1 MTFKRPVAWIAAAV
15 VFLVHAFGNAHYG
28 FFRDELYFIICGQHP
43 QWGYVDQQ
51 PVVPLLAA
59 FTQLGGHSLF
69 LLRLIPA
76 LCAAAGVYVTCL
88 LVLEF
93 GGGVFAQA
101 MASLGF
107 LFAGVL
113 LSFGEKVGPDEIG
126 LWAWPLIA
134 LLVLRIIKGGDPRLW
149 LAAGLVGGIA
159 IESKYAVLFFL
170 AALFIGLVLTPQRR
184 ILASWWFAAGVAVML
199 LIALPNFLWQAHYD
213 FPMWE
218 LLRNGQNGKN
228 VIVGPLVYLLQ
239 EVLITSLFLFPVW
252 VIGLYWFLRNST
264 YRFLGY
270 AYVIIIA
277 EMIVFHGKHY
287 YPADVYPILL
297 AAGGMQ
303 IESWTA
309 RAGLARVAILAYTLV
324 LGPVF
329 IPYSLPILSE
339 PAFVAYQARVE
350 AVTHTSNRVL
360 ATEHNRETSTLPG
373 DWADMHGW
381 PEMATTV
388 KNVYDA
394 LPPRDRAAAVV
405 FGGNYGE
412 AAAVGFF
419 APGVPV
425 ISTHN
430 QYWLWGPDGYD
441 GRVLVQINGTCWARQ
456 HYFASRTIAKVIHS
470 PWAIGYENDIPI
482 NICRGLKIPVARLW
496 SESKSY
502 E

>member
-1 MTFKRPVAWIAAAV
+1 MSKRVALIAAAV
-15 VFLVHAFGNAHYG
+15 VFVVHALGNAHYG
-28 FFRDELYFIICGQHP
+28 FFRDELYFIMCGFHP
-43 QWGYVDQQ
+43 QWGYVDQP

-69 LLRLIPA
+69 LLRLVPA
-76 LCAAAGVYVTCL
+76 LCAAAGVYITCL

-93 GGGVFAQA
+93 GGGIFAQA
-101 MASLGF
+101 ISSLAF

-126 LWAWPLIA
+126 LWAWPLLA
-134 LLVLRIIKGGDPRLW
+134 LLIVRIIKGASPRLW
-149 LAAGLVGGIA
+149 LAVGFAAGIA

-170 AALFIGLVLTPQRR
+170 VALFIGLLLTPQRQ
-184 ILASWWFAAGVAVML
+184 ILANRWFAGGAALML
-199 LIALPNFLWQAHYD
+199 IIALPNFLWQAHYD

-228 VIVGPLVYLLQ
+228 LIVGPLVYLLQ
-239 EVLITSLFLFPVW
+239 EVLITNLFLFPVW
-252 VIGLYWFLRNST
+252 VIGLYWLLRSST
-264 YRFLGY
+264 FRFLGY
-270 AYVIIIA
+270 TYIVLIV
-277 EMIVFHGKHY
+277 EMMVFHGKHY
-287 YPADVYPILL
+287 YPADVYPILI
-297 AAGGMQ
+297 AAGGVQ

-309 RAGLARVAILAYTLV
+309 RAGLARVAIVAYALV

-339 PAFVAYQARVE
+339 PAFVAYQARVD
-350 AVTHTSNRVL
+350 AITHSSNRVL

-381 PEMATTV
+381 PEMAAAA
-388 KNVYDA
+388 KDVYDS
-394 LPPRDRAAAVV
+394 LPVNGRAGAVV

-412 AAAVGFF
+412 ASAVAFF
-419 APGVPV
+419 TPGIPV

-441 GRVLVQINGTCWARQ
+441 GRVLVQINGTCWAKE
-456 HYFASRTIAKVIHS
+456 HYFASRTIATVIHS

>member
-1 MTFKRPVAWIAAAV
+1 VTKRIAWLAAAV
-15 VFLVHAFGNAHYG
+15 VFFVHALGNAHYG
-28 FFRDELYFIICGQHP
+28 FFRDELYFIICGFHP
-43 QWGYVDQQ
+43 QWGYVDQP

-69 LLRLIPA
+69 LLRLVPA

-93 GGGVFAQA
+93 GGGVFAQV
-101 MASLGF
+101 MASLAF

-134 LLVLRIIKGGDPRLW
+134 LLVARIVRGGDPRLW
-149 LAAGLVGGIA
+149 LAAGFVGGVA

-170 AALFIGLVLTPQRR
+170 AALFIGLLFTPQRR
-184 ILASWWFAAGVAVML
+184 VLADRWFVVGAALML

-213 FPMWE
+213 FPMWQ

-239 EVLITSLFLFPVW
+239 EILITNVFLFPVW
-252 VIGLYWFLRNST
+252 VIGLYWLLRNSA

-270 AYVIIIA
+270 AYVILIA
-277 EMIVFHGKHY
+277 EMMLFHGKHY
-287 YPADVYPILL
+287 YPADVYPILI
-297 AAGGMQ
+297 AAGGVQ
-303 IESWTA
+303 LEAWTRTVWPA
-309 RAGLARVAILAYTLV
+309 RAAMLVYTLV

-329 IPYSLPILSE
+329 VPFSLPILSE
-339 PAFVAYQARVE
+339 PSFVAYQSRIDALF
-350 AVTHTSNRVL
+350 HTSNRVL
-360 ATEHNRETSTLPG
+360 ATEYNRETSVLPG

-381 PEMATTV
+381 PEMAATV
-388 KNVYDA
+388 KRVYDS
-394 LPPRDRAAAVV
+394 LPPGDRAVAVV
-405 FGGNYGE
+405 FAGNYGE
-412 AAAVGFF
+412 AAAVQFF
-419 APGVPV
+419 APGIPV

-430 QYWLWGPDGYD
+430 QYWLWGPGAYD
-441 GRVLVQINGTCWARQ
+441 GRVMVQVNGTCWAKE
-456 HYFASRTIAKVIHS
+456 HYFASRTIAAAIDS
-470 PWAIGYENDIPI
+470 RWAIAYENHIPV
-482 NICRGLKIPVARLW
+482 NICRGLKIPVAQLW
-496 SESKSY
+496 AESKNY

>member
-1 MTFKRPVAWIAAAV
+1 MNHRVAWIAAAV
-15 VFLVHAFGNAHYG
+15 VFLVHAIGNAHYG
-28 FFRDELYFIICGQHP
+28 FFRDELYFIICGFHP
-43 QWGYVDQQ
+43 QWGYVDQP

-69 LLRLIPA
+69 LLRLVPA
-76 LCAAAGVYVTCL
+76 FCAAAGVYVTCL

-93 GGGVFAQA
+93 GGGVFAQV
-101 MASLGF
+101 MASLAF
-107 LFAGVL
+107 LFTGVL

-126 LWAWPLIA
+126 LWAWPLLA
-134 LLVLRIIKGGDPRLW
+134 LLVVRIVKGASPRLW
-149 LAAGLVGGIA
+149 LAAGLVSGIA
-159 IESKYAVLFFL
+159 IQSKYAVLFFL
-170 AALFIGLVLTPQRR
+170 VALFAGLLLTPQRR
-184 ILASWWFAAGVAVML
+184 ILANWWFVAGAALML
-199 LIALPNFLWQAHYD
+199 VIALPNFLWQAHYG

-228 VIVGPLVYLLQ
+228 IIVGPLVYLLQ
-239 EVLITSLFLFPVW
+239 EILITNLFLFPAW
-252 VIGLYWFLRNST
+252 VIGLYWFLRNGT

-270 AYVIIIA
+270 TYVILIA
-277 EMIVFHGKHY
+277 EMMLSHGKHY

-297 AAGGMQ
+297 AAGGAQ
-303 IESWTA
+303 LESWTSRA
-309 RAGLARVAILAYTLV
+309 RIARVAIVAYTLI

-339 PAFVAYQARVE
+339 PDFVVYQDRVN
-350 AVTHTSNRVL
+350 AITHTSNSVL

-381 PEMATTV
+381 PEMAAAV
-388 KNVYDA
+388 KNVYES
-394 LPPRDRAAAVV
+394 LPPSDRAVAVV

-412 AAAVGFF
+412 AAAVQFF
-419 APGVPV
+419 TPGIPV

-441 GRVLVQINGTCWARQ
+441 GRVLVQINGTCWAKE
-456 HYFASRTIAKVIHS
+456 HYFTSRTIATVLHT

-482 NICRGLKIPVARLW
+482 NICRGLKVPVARLW
-496 SESKSY
+496 AESKNY